1 MLPLRQ
7 KNKELAVAIQRRMRK
22 WGGRGPGRRR
32 GLMEK
37 MPWSG
42 ATSAGYR
49 AGRWIFAIFF
59 VAAGTLHFL
68 FPGPYLR
75 IMPPVLPWPRALVG
89 ISGAAEIAGGLG
101 LLLARFRR
109 LAAYGL
115 AALLVAVFPANIY
128 MAAAHVSFPG
138 VMGKLWVQWAR
149 LPLQLPLIYWALLYA
164 RKGSRRD
171 NEAAGI

>member
-1 MLPLRQ
+1 M
-7 KNKELAVAIQRRMRK
+7 RRAMHRL
-22 WGGRGPGRRR
+22 
-32 GLMEK
+32 GL
-37 MPWSG
+37 
-42 ATSAGYR
+42 SAL
-49 AGRWIFAIFF
+49 AIFF

-68 FPGPYLR
+68 FPKPYLR
-75 IMPPVLPWPRALVG
+75 IMPPVLPWPRALVA

-101 LLLARFRR
+101 LLFARFRR
-109 LAAYGL
+109 LTAYGL

-149 LPLQLPLIYWALLYA
+149 LPLQIPLIYWALPYA
-164 RKGSRRD
+164 RKGPRRD